1 MRVIPFTFTYTDEWN
16 GRMFVLCKHFRFISG
31 FCMCVCVICA
41 HMHNVTCHRCTD
53 CQCVQEWL
61 AIDKEN
67 VDGQLPEIRSLFMN
81 LATQK

>member
-1 MRVIPFTFTYTDEWN
+1 MLYLLPLSIQMSGMGECLYCVSI
-16 GRMFVLCKHFRFISG
+16 FVLSPASV
-31 FCMCVCVICA
+31 CVCVICA